1 MIRPASSEPAP
12 QIRELSVSYDAAASV
27 QILNAAP
34 LPQITTNSSTW
45 GDFVGSFSN
54 LPYPTE
60 STVLTVSAV
69 YACVNLIAGA
79 IAMLP
84 MDIMRRDLATG
95 ELDKIHNDPLW
106 WVFNEEMT
114 PRWGAPQAWEFITQ
128 NMLLHGDGFARILRN
143 VRAEPTGLEPI
154 HPTRVTVVLNPANK
168 RLIYGIAP
176 EPLMQGNF
184 QDQWAVLDQDDMIHV
199 PGPGFNGFRGLS
211 PLRHSLRM
219 AGAVALATQD
229 HTANFFANSAR
240 PDFAL
245 GTDQTVT
252 PDVVDYLK
260 KMLAENHGGSGNAHK
275 PMILGNGLKIQTFD
289 STNEDSQL
297 LATRQFSIE
306 EIARIYGVPP
316 FLIGHNEKTTSF
328 GTGIESIGQ
337 AFVRYT
343 LGRHIKKFEKE
354 FNRKLFRTAA
364 RVAVF
369 DVTEFERADMKS
381 LFEAY
386 RIAIGRAGEPG
397 FMSTREVRTRIG
409 LKKEPD
415 GQLNLGLP
423 LPAPKGKKKHETA
436 AATV

>member
-1 MIRPASSEPAP
+1 MSWRDRLAEWIAP
-12 QIRELSVSYDAAASV
+12 K
-27 QILNAAP
+27 NAAP

-60 STVLTVSAV
+60 STALTVSAV

-79 IAMLP
+79 VAMLP
-84 MDIMRRDLATG
+84 LDIYRRDLNTG
-95 ELDKIHNDPLW
+95 EVDKIHNDPLW

-114 PRWGAPQAWEFITQ
+114 PRWGAPQAWEFMTQ
-128 NMLLHGDGFARILRN
+128 NMLLHGDGFARIHRDSKAAPN
-143 VRAEPTGLEPI
+143 GLEPI
-154 HPTRVTVVLNPANK
+154 HPTRVTVVLNPNNK

-184 QDQWAVLDQDDMIHV
+184 QDQFEVLDQDDMIHV
-199 PGPGFNGFRGLS
+199 PGAGFNGFRGQS

-219 AGAVALATQD
+219 TAAVALATQE

-245 GTDQTVT
+245 ASDQTLST
-252 PDVVDYLK
+252 ETVDYLK
-260 KMLAENHGGSGNAHK
+260 KMLAENHGGSANAHK
-275 PMILGNGLKIQTFD
+275 PMILGNGLKVQEL
-289 STNEDSQL
+289 SMSNEDAQL
-297 LATRQFSIE
+297 LATRQFQIE

-316 FLIGHNEKTTSF
+316 WLIGHNEKTTSF
-328 GTGIESIGQ
+328 GTGIENIGQ

-364 RVAVF
+364 RTAVF
-369 DVTEFERADMKS
+369 DTTEFERSDLKS
-381 LFEAY
+381 LFEAF
-386 RIAIGRAGEPG
+386 RVAVGRAGEPG
-397 FMSTREVRTRIG
+397 WMTTEEVRVRTG
-409 LKKEPD
+409 MKKQPD
-415 GQLNLGLP
+415 GTLNPGTP
-423 LPAPKGKKKHETA
+423 ISGEPAPAQKGAKK
-436 AATV
+436 